1 VPAGAQVSPVTAS
14 VADTLGVIGT
24 VLVPLVARGVIIRRP
39 RVAAVGERLDA
50 DRRLVRTLQR
60 LRTRYGTGPLR
71 LRLPLRRVVLV
82 LSHEDA
88 HRVLDAS
95 PDPYATAAREK
106 KAVLGRF
113 EPHGVLISDAADRPA
128 RRRWNEVVLD
138 TSAPL
143 HHLAGPMVTVVR
155 EEADA
160 LLAEVASGDGVL
172 DWSRFV
178 ASWFRIARRVT
189 LGDAARDDT
198 VLTDQL
204 ARLRGQ
210 ANWLVGPVRP
220 APRDAFLG
228 RLRAHLERAEPGSL
242 AAVAASSPATPRTAA
257 VEQVPQWLFAFDA
270 AGISCFRALALL
282 STHPRELAAVR
293 GELADRDLD
302 TPAMLQTLRAALLE
316 AVRLWP
322 TTPAILRETTTATEL
337 GGRTLPSD
345 TLVAIIAPLFHR
357 DRERYSWADDFTP
370 RLWAGEAGAASPRAA
385 LVPFSEG
392 PAVCAGQNLVLF
404 LTSTLL
410 AALLRDHEVRVTS
423 RPPIRPGRPL
433 PGTLDPFYLRFSLT
447 PRR

>member
-1 VPAGAQVSPVTAS
+1 MPAGAQVSPVTAS
-14 VADTLGVIGT
+14 VADTLGAIGT

-50 DRRLVRTLQR
+50 DRRLVRTLQQ

-113 EPHGVLISDAADRPA
+113 EPHGVLISDAADRPE

-155 EEADA
+155 EEATPCSPRSRAGTACSTGPGSSRAGSASPGGSPSAMPRATTPCSPTSWPGCEGRRIGWSDRSDRRCVTRSSTGCVRTSSGPSRA
-160 LLAEVASGDGVL
+160 ACRRRRRQPGDPAHGRGGAGSAVAVGLRRRGDLVLPRARPAEHPP
-172 DWSRFV
+172 SR
-178 ASWFRIARRVT
+178 AGGGARGARRPRPRHARDAPDSARSAARSRT
-189 LGDAARDDT
+189 ALADDAGDPARDDDSDRAGRQDPP
-198 VLTDQL
+198 VRHFGCDHC
-204 ARLRGQ
+204 AAVPPGPR
-210 ANWLVGPVRP
+210 AVLVGR
-220 APRDAFLG
+220 
-228 RLRAHLERAEPGSL
+228 RLH
-242 AAVAASSPATPRTAA
+242 
-257 VEQVPQWLFAFDA
+257 
-270 AGISCFRALALL
+270 
-282 STHPRELAAVR
+282 
-293 GELADRDLD
+293 
-302 TPAMLQTLRAALLE
+302 
-316 AVRLWP
+316 
-322 TTPAILRETTTATEL
+322 
-337 GGRTLPSD
+337 
-345 TLVAIIAPLFHR
+345 
-357 DRERYSWADDFTP
+357 P

-433 PGTLDPFYLRFSLT
+433 PGTLNPFYLRFSLT